1 MAHTK
6 AQGSAKNLRDSKPKF
21 LGVKLGDGQTARQ
34 GDIIIR
40 QRGSRYLAGQN
51 VGVGKDY
58 TIFALKGGRVKFS
71 QKRKMRF
78 NGKIAL
84 KKVVSIV

>member
-84 KKVVSIV
+84 KKVVSVV

>member
-51 VGVGKDY
+51 VSVGKDY